1 VSAMSTVAATGV
13 VAARPQRTTLI
24 ALCFAAVFICY
35 VDRVNISL
43 AIVAMTRE
51 FGWNKTTS
59 GFVMSSFFIGYLL
72 TQVPGGVLAGRLG
85 GKHVLAFGVLFW
97 SLFTALT
104 PPAAY
109 AGFAVLIAARIA
121 MGMGEGVTFPSIYAL
136 FSRWVPARRRS
147 RAAGLVF
154 SAIPLGVVCAQLATP
169 VLVTSFGWP
178 WAFYAF
184 AVLGPLWWLAWQPL
198 TASSP
203 AEHPRVR
210 EEELREL
217 AGEASA
223 AAPAAAPSTRALL
236 GSTAVWAIVIGHFC
250 NNWSGYVMLSWAPF
264 YLLERF
270 GVNFHAIGLYVMVP
284 SIVSFLSLNGAG
296 ALGDALI
303 ARGLSVVAVRKLM
316 QTIGFGGPAAALL
329 ALTQVQSA
337 EAAVAVMCVST
348 LFGAAVAAGF
358 ACNHL
363 DIAPRHAGALMGL
376 SNTAGTIPGVIG
388 VTFSGWLV
396 DATGSWSI
404 VFLVAA
410 GIKMFGLAF
419 FLVFAKGEKQF
430 E

>member
-1 VSAMSTVAATGV
+1 MSTVAATGV
-13 VAARPQRTTLI
+13 VSARPQRTALI

-59 GFVMSSFFIGYLL
+59 GFVMSSFFIGYLV
-72 TQVPGGVLAGRLG
+72 TQVPGGVLAGRFG
-85 GKHVLAFGVLFW
+85 GKHVLAGGVILW

-109 AGFAVLIAARIA
+109 LGFGVLIAARIL

-136 FSRWVPARRRS
+136 FARWVPAHRRS

-178 WAFYAF
+178 WAFYGF

-203 AEHPRVR
+203 EEHPHVG
-210 EEELREL
+210 EAELREI
-217 AGEASA
+217 AGEVA
-223 AAPAAAPSTRALL
+223 AQPAGPAPSNRALL

-250 NNWSGYVMLSWAPF
+250 NNWSGYVLLSWAPF

-270 GVNFHAIGLYVMVP
+270 GVDFQAIGLYVMAP
-284 SIVSFLSLNGAG
+284 SIVSFLCLNGSG
-296 ALGDALI
+296 ALGDKLI
-303 ARGLSVVAVRKLM
+303 ARGLPVVTVRKLM
-316 QTIGFGGPAAALL
+316 QSIGFGGPTLALL

-348 LFGAAVAAGF
+348 LLGSAVAAGF
-358 ACNHL
+358 AGNHL

-376 SNTAGTIPGVIG
+376 SNTAGTIPGVIA

-396 DATGSWSI
+396 DVTGSWSI
-404 VFLVAA
+404 VFIVAA
-410 GIKMFGLAF
+410 GIKLFGLAF
-419 FLVFAKGEKQF
+419 FLAFAKGEKQF
-430 E
+430 D

>member
-1 VSAMSTVAATGV
+1 MSTVAATGV
-13 VAARPQRTTLI
+13 VSVRPQRTVLI

-51 FGWNKTTS
+51 FGWSKTTS

-72 TQVPGGVLAGRLG
+72 TQVPGGLLAGRYG
-85 GKHVLAFGVLFW
+85 GKPVLAAGVILW

-109 AGFAVLIAARIA
+109 AGFAGLIAARIA

-136 FSRWVPARRRS
+136 FARWVPAKSRS

-154 SAIPLGVVCAQLATP
+154 SAIPFGVVCAQLATP
-169 VLVTSFGWP
+169 PLVTSFGWP
-178 WAFYAF
+178 WAFYTF
-184 AVLGPLWWLAWQPL
+184 AVLGPLWWLLWQPL

-203 AEHPRVR
+203 AEHPRVG
-210 EEELREL
+210 EAELREL
-217 AGEASA
+217 AGDVP
-223 AAPAAAPSTRALL
+223 APAAGLAPSTRELL

-250 NNWSGYVMLSWAPF
+250 SNWSGYVLLSWAPF

-270 GVNFHAIGLYVMVP
+270 GVDFHSIGLYVMAP
-284 SIVSFLSLNGAG
+284 SIVSFVCLNASG

-316 QTIGFGGPAAALL
+316 QTIGFGGAIASLL
-329 ALTQVQSA
+329 ALTQVQTA
-337 EAAVAVMCVST
+337 EAAVAVMSMST
-348 LFGAAVAAGF
+348 LLGSAVAAGF

-363 DIAPRHAGALMGL
+363 DIAPRHAGALMGI

-396 DATGSWSI
+396 DVTGSWSM
-404 VFLVAA
+404 VFVVAA
-410 GIKMFGLAF
+410 GIKVFGLAF
-419 FLVFAKGEKQF
+419 YLAFAKGEQQF

>member
-1 VSAMSTVAATGV
+1 MTTVAATGV
-13 VAARPQRTTLI
+13 VSLRPQRTVLI

-43 AIVAMTRE
+43 AIVAMTKE
-51 FGWNKTTS
+51 FGWSKTVS
-59 GFVMSSFFIGYLL
+59 GFVMSSFFIGYLI
-72 TQVPGGVLAGRLG
+72 TQVPGGVLAGRFG
-85 GKHVLAFGVLFW
+85 GKHVLAGGVILW

-104 PPAAY
+104 PIAAY
-109 AGFAVLIAARIA
+109 TGFAALIATRIV

-136 FSRWVPARRRS
+136 FARWVPASSRS

-169 VLVTSFGWP
+169 PLVTGFGWP

-184 AVLGPLWWLAWQPL
+184 AVLGPLWWIAWQPL

-203 AEHPRVR
+203 AEHPRVS
-210 EEELREL
+210 EAELREL
-217 AGEASA
+217 EGEA
-223 AAPAAAPSTRALL
+223 PAETPRSAPSNRALL
-236 GSTAVWAIVIGHFC
+236 GSMAVWAIVIGHFC

-270 GVNFHAIGLYVMVP
+270 GVDFHAIGLYVMAP
-284 SIVSFLSLNGAG
+284 SIVSFVCLNGSG

-303 ARGLSVVAVRKLM
+303 ARGFSVVTVRKLM
-316 QTIGFGGPAAALL
+316 QTIGFGGVTLALI
-329 ALTQVQSA
+329 ALTQVQTA
-337 EAAVAVMCVST
+337 EAAVAVMCLST
-348 LFGAAVAAGF
+348 LLGSAVAAGF

-396 DATGSWSI
+396 DVTGSWSA

-410 GIKMFGLAF
+410 GIKLFGLVF
-419 FLVFAKGEKQF
+419 FLAFAKGEKQF
-430 E
+430 D